1 MEEKKNIPRLDTIK
15 KIVLV
20 VFAVILAKILYLTTV
35 KYQHYTELAQ
45 SKTYKNLTI
54 EAPRGEIR
62 DRYGRLLAGNK
73 NQFAV
78 KISGD
83 SLNKQDKDKDSKDSS
98 NEIAL
103 NLINLLEKNGEEY
116 VDEFPIYVENGKY
129 FYTYDKEIN
138 DYKKENNIPLKYNA
152 KQTFY
157 KIVDDLIAS
166 GTLDSKDR
174 DLDPVDL
181 QAKLNEKGYYPPI
194 LVSKWLFTAQR
205 DKYDWL
211 ESYDIE
217 KTATAREAFLKL
229 RNSEKL
235 GIDKNLSDADARKIM
250 LVKDLIK
257 SQGYSQYSPVT
268 VAKNIKENTIAQ
280 IEENSINLPGVTV
293 DSQPVRYYPNK
304 ELASHVLGY
313 LGKIPSVKVDEYL
326 EKGYNKDDMVGLS
339 GIEKYYEE
347 QLKGED
353 GYKQVQVD
361 AFGRISGE
369 IDSKEPVS
377 GDTVYLSFDLELQ
390 KVAQDALKQVV
401 TKAQTG
407 ATLTSKLGDVSASAV
422 PKAKSGAII
431 AIDVKTG
438 DTLAMAS
445 YPDFDPNK
453 FANGISEEDYKALQP
468 ENQNDTLAP
477 NALINLATHGAFQ
490 PGSAFKMVIGMAA
503 LESGLDPNYTIND
516 PGVIK
521 FGAKTFGDYV
531 WNHGRGNHGR
541 TNLYKA
547 IQESCNIY
555 FFTLGTGKNWMLN
568 KDLGIDMG
576 AEKILK
582 YAKLFGFDKKV
593 GLDDEIGESAGKVP
607 NTEDKLESVQSMLRS
622 DIDKKMANDFTDI
635 TRAKNRKEYEKRID
649 EIVSWAAEDETPGR
663 VEAMK
668 RLKELKV
675 KEDKV
680 EEIADLIVYSYFNS
694 AKWGT
699 GDTFNLS
706 IGQGENAYTPAQV
719 ARYVAAI
726 ANGGYLVDI
735 SVVDKIV
742 SSDYSSVTIDENN
755 NKEKID
761 FKNPELLKELTEGMK
776 LVATKG
782 TGAKVMSSFP
792 IPVAAKTG
800 SAEMTGKIPTAN
812 EYQYLKSH
820 ASSYGVD
827 IKQAEKLANQLKAKK
842 EKELS
847 EAKKKE
853 LQAKLKDKSLTDEER
868 EDIEKQLAG
877 KIEVKLEDTD
887 KINAQYLRKAMK
899 ELKPDLTDE
908 QIDRFKDDYGTFT
921 WSVAFAPADDP
932 EIAVVCVIP
941 QGDSSIYS
949 MFPVREVLGQYFGLL
964 SDNGQLTEEQKKNM
978 TKEQEQRYQEKKQQ
992 EESEKQVNYGVK
1004 PIN

>member
-35 KYQHYTELAQ
+35 KNQHYTELAEN
-45 SKTYKNLTI
+45 KTYKNLTI

-83 SLNKQDKDKDSKDSS
+83 SLNKRDKDEKSKFTS
-98 NEIAL
+98 NDIAL
-103 NLINLLEKNGEEY
+103 NIINLLEKNKEEY
-116 VDEFPIYVENGKY
+116 IDEFPIYMENGNY
-129 FYTYDKEIN
+129 FYTFDKSIN
-138 DYKKENNIPLKYNA
+138 DYKKDNNIPLKYNA
-152 KQTFY
+152 KKTFY
-157 KIVDDLIAS
+157 EIVDRLIS
-166 GTLDSKDR
+166 EGTLKREDR
-174 DLDPVDL
+174 DLDPVEL
-181 QAKLNEKGYYPPI
+181 QSKLNEKGYYPPI
-194 LVSKWLFTAQR
+194 LVSKWLFTDQR

-211 ESYDIE
+211 ESYNID
-217 KTATAREAFLKL
+217 KTATAREAFVEL
-229 RNSEKL
+229 RNSKKMN
-235 GIDKNLSDADARKIM
+235 IDKDMNNQDARKIM
-250 LVKDLIK
+250 LVKDLVK
-257 SQGYSQYSPVT
+257 SQGYSQYNPVT
-268 VAKNIKENTIAQ
+268 IAKNVKENTIAQ
-280 IEENSINLPGVTV
+280 IEENSINLPGVSV

-304 ELASHVLGY
+304 ELASHVIGY
-313 LGKIPSVKVDEYL
+313 LGKIPSVKIDDYL
-326 EKGYNKDDMVGLS
+326 KEGYSKEDMVGLS
-339 GIEKYYEE
+339 GIEKYYEKR
-347 QLKGED
+347 LKGKD

-369 IDSKEPVS
+369 LDSKEPVS
-377 GDTVYLSFDLELQ
+377 GDTVYLSFDMELQ
-390 KVAQDALKQVV
+390 KVAQDALTQVIK
-401 TKAQTG
+401 KAQSG
-407 ATLTSKLGDVSASAV
+407 ATLNSKLGDASAGAV

-453 FANGISEEDYKALQP
+453 FANGISTEDYKALQP

-490 PGSAFKMVIGMAA
+490 PGSAFKMVTGMAA
-503 LESGLDPNYTIND
+503 LESGLKPSYTIND
-516 PGVIK
+516 PGVIR
-521 FGAKTFGDYV
+521 FGTKTFGDYV
-531 WNHGRGNHGR
+531 WNHGHGNHGQ

-555 FFTLGTGKNWMLN
+555 FFVLGSGRNWMLN
-568 KDLGIDMG
+568 KDLNIDMG

-593 GLDDEIGESAGKVP
+593 GLDDEIGESAGRVP
-607 NTEDKLESVQSMLRS
+607 NTGDKLKSVQNMLRA
-622 DIDKKMANDFTDI
+622 DIDKRMANDFSDI
-635 TRAKNRKEYEKRID
+635 NRAKNKDEYEKRID
-649 EIVSWAAEDETPGR
+649 KIVSWSGEEKTPGR
-663 VEAMK
+663 IETMD
-668 RLKELKV
+668 RLRKLKV

-680 EEIADLIVYSYFNS
+680 EEIADLVVYSYFNS

-742 SSDYSSVTIDENN
+742 SSDYSSVTIDK
-755 NKEKID
+755 NKEKEKIA
-761 FKNPELLKELTEGMK
+761 FKNPESLKELTKGMK

-782 TGAKVMSSFP
+782 TGSKVMSKFP

-827 IKQAEKLANQLKAKK
+827 IKQAEKLANKMKAKK

-847 EAKKKE
+847 KEKRKE
-853 LQAKLKDKSLTDEER
+853 LENKLKDKSIKKEEK
-868 EDIEKQLAG
+868 EEIEKQLSK

-887 KINAQYLRKAMK
+887 KINSQYLRKAIK
-899 ELKPDLTDE
+899 ELKPTLTDE

-932 EIAVVCVIP
+932 EIAVVCMIP
-941 QGDSSIYS
+941 QGDSSVYS

-964 SDNGQLTEEQKKNM
+964 NNNGQLTKEQKLNM
-978 TKEQEQRYQEKKQQ
+978 TKEQEKQYLEKKQQ

-1004 PIN
+1004 AKN

>member
-1 MEEKKNIPRLDTIK
+1 MEEKKNIPRLNTIK

-35 KYQHYTELAQ
+35 KYQHYTELAE

-83 SLNKQDKDKDSKDSS
+83 SLNKQDKNEDSKNGS
-98 NEIAL
+98 NKIAL
-103 NLINLLEKNGEEY
+103 ELINLLEKNGEKYE
-116 VDEFPIYVENGKY
+116 DEFPIYVENGKY

-138 DYKKENNIPLKYNA
+138 DYKKENKIPLKYNA

-157 KIVDDLIAS
+157 KIVDDLISKGVLEAS
-166 GTLDSKDR
+166 DR

-181 QAKLNEKGYYPPI
+181 QSKLNEKGYYPPI

-211 ESYDIE
+211 ESYDID
-217 KTATAREAFLKL
+217 KTVTAREAFLKL
-229 RNSEKL
+229 RNSEKMS
-235 GIDKNLSDADARKIM
+235 IDKNLSDSDARKIM

-268 VAKNIKENTIAQ
+268 IAKNVKENTIAQ
-280 IEENSINLPGVTV
+280 IEENSINLPGVSV

-313 LGKIPSVKVDEYL
+313 LGKIPSVKIDEYL

-347 QLKGED
+347 ELNGVD

-390 KVAQDALKQVV
+390 RVAQDALKQVV
-401 TKAQTG
+401 QKAQSG
-407 ATLTSKLGDVSASAV
+407 STLKSKLGDVSASAV

-453 FANGISEEDYKALQP
+453 FANGISEEEYKALQP

-490 PGSAFKMVIGMAA
+490 PGSAFKMVTGMAA

-521 FGAKTFGDYV
+521 FGSKTFGDYV
-531 WNHGRGNHGR
+531 WNHGRGNHGQ

-582 YAKLFGFDKKV
+582 YAKMFGFNEKV

-607 NTEDKLESVQSMLRS
+607 NTEDKLKAVQSMLKS
-622 DIDKKMANDFTDI
+622 DIDKKMANVFADI
-635 TRAKNRKEYEKRID
+635 TRAKDREEYEKRID
-649 EIVSWAAEDETPGR
+649 EIVSWAAEKEPPGR
-663 VEAMK
+663 VETME
-668 RLKELKV
+668 RLKKLKV

-680 EEIADLIVYSYFNS
+680 EEIADLVVYSYFNS
-694 AKWGT
+694 AQWGT

-742 SSDYSSVTIDENN
+742 SSDYSSVKIDENK
-755 NKEKID
+755 KEKID
-761 FKNPELLKELTEGMK
+761 FKNPESLKELTKGME
-776 LVATKG
+776 LVAKKG
-782 TGAKVMSSFP
+782 TGSKVMSNFP

-812 EYQYLKSH
+812 EYQYLKTH

-827 IKQAEKLANQLKAKK
+827 VKKAEILAKKMKLKK

-847 EAKKKE
+847 EEKRRD
-853 LQAKLKDKSLTDEER
+853 LKAQLKNKNLTKEER
-868 EDIEKQLAG
+868 EEIEKQLAG
-877 KIEVKLEDTD
+877 KIEVKLEDSD
-887 KINAQYLRKAMK
+887 KVNAQYLRKAIK

-908 QIDRFKDDYGTFT
+908 QLDRFKDDYGTFT
-921 WSVAFAPADDP
+921 WSVAFAPANDP

-941 QGDSSIYS
+941 QGDSSAYS
-949 MFPVREVLGQYFGLL
+949 MFPVREVLGEYFGLL
-964 SDNGQLTEEQKKNM
+964 NNNGQLTEEQKKNM
-978 TKEQEQRYQEKKQQ
+978 TKEQEKQYIERKQ
-992 EESEKQVNYGVK
+992 HEESERQVNYGVK
-1004 PIN
+1004 AIN

>member
-83 SLNKQDKDKDSKDSS
+83 SLNKQDKDKDSKDGS

-129 FYTYDKEIN
+129 FYTYDKEVN

-347 QLKGED
+347 QLNGED

-401 TKAQTG
+401 TKAQSG
-407 ATLTSKLGDVSASAV
+407 ATLKSKLGDVSASAV
-422 PKAKSGAII
+422 PKAKSG
-431 AIDVKTG
+431 
-438 DTLAMAS
+438 
-445 YPDFDPNK
+445 
-453 FANGISEEDYKALQP
+453 
-468 ENQNDTLAP
+468 
-477 NALINLATHGAFQ
+477 
-490 PGSAFKMVIGMAA
+490 
-503 LESGLDPNYTIND
+503 
-516 PGVIK
+516 
-521 FGAKTFGDYV
+521 
-531 WNHGRGNHGR
+531 
-541 TNLYKA
+541 
-547 IQESCNIY
+547 
-555 FFTLGTGKNWMLN
+555 
-568 KDLGIDMG
+568 
-576 AEKILK
+576 
-582 YAKLFGFDKKV
+582 
-593 GLDDEIGESAGKVP
+593 
-607 NTEDKLESVQSMLRS
+607 
-622 DIDKKMANDFTDI
+622 
-635 TRAKNRKEYEKRID
+635 
-649 EIVSWAAEDETPGR
+649 
-663 VEAMK
+663 
-668 RLKELKV
+668 
-675 KEDKV
+675 
-680 EEIADLIVYSYFNS
+680 
-694 AKWGT
+694 
-699 GDTFNLS
+699 
-706 IGQGENAYTPAQV
+706 
-719 ARYVAAI
+719 
-726 ANGGYLVDI
+726 
-735 SVVDKIV
+735 
-742 SSDYSSVTIDENN
+742 
-755 NKEKID
+755 
-761 FKNPELLKELTEGMK
+761 
-776 LVATKG
+776 
-782 TGAKVMSSFP
+782 
-792 IPVAAKTG
+792 
-800 SAEMTGKIPTAN
+800 
-812 EYQYLKSH
+812 
-820 ASSYGVD
+820 
-827 IKQAEKLANQLKAKK
+827 
-842 EKELS
+842 
-847 EAKKKE
+847 
-853 LQAKLKDKSLTDEER
+853 
-868 EDIEKQLAG
+868 
-877 KIEVKLEDTD
+877 
-887 KINAQYLRKAMK
+887 
-899 ELKPDLTDE
+899 
-908 QIDRFKDDYGTFT
+908 
-921 WSVAFAPADDP
+921 
-932 EIAVVCVIP
+932 
-941 QGDSSIYS
+941 
-949 MFPVREVLGQYFGLL
+949 
-964 SDNGQLTEEQKKNM
+964 
-978 TKEQEQRYQEKKQQ
+978 
-992 EESEKQVNYGVK
+992 
-1004 PIN
+1004 

>member
-1 MEEKKNIPRLDTIK
+1 MEEKKNIPRLDTIR
-15 KIVLV
+15 KIIII
-20 VFAVILAKILYLTTV
+20 VFVIILAKILYLTTV
-35 KYQHYTELAQ
+35 KYQHYTELAEN
-45 SKTYKNLTI
+45 KTYKNLTI

-83 SLNKQDKDKDSKDSS
+83 TFNKLDKDENSKFTS

-103 NLINLLEKNGEEY
+103 KLINLLEKNREEY
-116 VDEFPIYVENGKY
+116 IDEFPIYTENGKY
-129 FYTYDKEIN
+129 FYTFDKAIN
-138 DYKKENNIPLKYNA
+138 DYKKENLIPLRYNA

-157 KIVDDLIAS
+157 EIVDRLIS
-166 GTLDSKDR
+166 NGTLEREDR
-174 DLDPVDL
+174 NLDPVDL
-181 QAKLNEKGYYPPI
+181 QSKLNEKGYYPPI
-194 LVSKWLFTAQR
+194 LVSKWLFTDQR

-217 KTATAREAFLKL
+217 KTATAKEAFIKL
-229 RNSEKL
+229 RNSKKMN
-235 GIDKNLSDADARKIM
+235 IDKSISNADARKIM
-250 LVKDLIK
+250 LVKDLVK
-257 SQGYSQYSPVT
+257 SQGYSQYNPVT
-268 VAKNIKENTIAQ
+268 IAKNVKENTIAQ
-280 IEENSINLPGVTV
+280 IEENSINLPGVSV
-293 DSQPVRYYPNK
+293 ASQPVRYYPNK
-304 ELASHVLGY
+304 ELASHVIGY
-313 LGKIPSVKVDEYL
+313 MGKIPSVSVDDYL
-326 EKGYNKDDMVGLS
+326 KKGYDKEDMVGLS
-339 GIEKYYEE
+339 GIEKHYEDK
-347 QLKGED
+347 LKGED

-369 IDSKEPVS
+369 IDSKEPIS
-377 GDTVYLSFDLELQ
+377 GDTVYLSFDMELQ
-390 KVAQDALKQVV
+390 KVAQDALKQAI
-401 TKAQTG
+401 TKAQSG
-407 ATLTSKLGDVSASAV
+407 ATLNSKLGDVSAGAV

-431 AIDVKTG
+431 AIDIKNG

-453 FANGISEEDYKALQP
+453 FANGISQEDYKALQP

-490 PGSAFKMVIGMAA
+490 PGSAFKMVTGMAA
-503 LESGLDPNYTIND
+503 LESGLNPNYTIND
-516 PGVIK
+516 PGVIR

-531 WNHGRGNHGR
+531 WNHGRGNHGA

-555 FFTLGTGKNWMLN
+555 FFTLGTGRNWMLN
-568 KDLGIDMG
+568 KDLGISMG

-607 NTEDKLESVQSMLRS
+607 NTEDKLKSVQSMLRA
-622 DIDKKMANDFTDI
+622 DIDKKMANDFIDI
-635 TRAKNRKEYEKRID
+635 TRNKDREKYEKRID
-649 EIVSWAAEDETPGR
+649 EIVSWSGEKETPGR
-663 VEAMK
+663 VETME
-668 RLKELKV
+668 RLRKLKV
-675 KEDKV
+675 KEEKV

-742 SSDYSSVTIDENN
+742 SSDYSSVTIDKNKE
-755 NKEKID
+755 KEKID
-761 FKNPELLKELTEGMK
+761 FKNPESLKELTKGMK
-776 LVATKG
+776 LVATNG
-782 TGAKVMSSFP
+782 TGSKVMSKFP

-820 ASSYGVD
+820 ASSYGVN
-827 IKQAEKLANQLKAKK
+827 IKEAEKLANQMKAKK

-847 EAKKKE
+847 EDKRKE
-853 LQAKLKDKSLTDEER
+853 LEAKLKNKSTTKEER
-868 EDIEKQLAG
+868 EEIEKQLSE
-877 KIEVKLEDTD
+877 KIEVKLEDND
-887 KINAQYLRKAMK
+887 KVNSRYLRKAIK
-899 ELKPDLTDE
+899 ELNPILTDE

-921 WSVAFAPADDP
+921 WSVAFAPADNP

-941 QGDSSIYS
+941 QGDSSVYS

-964 SDNGQLTEEQKKNM
+964 NNKGQLTEEEKKNM
-978 TKEQEQRYQEKKQQ
+978 TKEQEKQYLEKKQQ
-992 EESEKQVNYGVK
+992 EESEKQVDYGVK
-1004 PIN
+1004 AKN